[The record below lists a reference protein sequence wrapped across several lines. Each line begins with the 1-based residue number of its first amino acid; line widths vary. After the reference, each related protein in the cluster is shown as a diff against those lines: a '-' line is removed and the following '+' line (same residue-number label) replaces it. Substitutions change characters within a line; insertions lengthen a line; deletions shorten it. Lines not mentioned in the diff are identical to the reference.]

1 MTTLTCD
8 ELRAMAAE
16 VALGILSGA
25 ERADALDHLE
35 HCVGCRVLVE
45 GLAQTG
51 DSLLLLAPEA
61 EPSMGFES
69 RVASLVTGAA
79 GRREGAAAPG
89 GRSEEADDDAPRQ
102 GAAPDVRTPADD
114 AGDEGEVVR
123 ISAPVGPK
131 PIRAKPSARR
141 ARTLRRRRTLV
152 AVAAAVVFVGGT
164 AATVTVIEQNGS
176 GGRTQVA
183 DQTVLRSGKFQGG
196 DGRPVGQVYTYSGDP
211 SWVFMNVDASGAN
224 GTYTC
229 ELQLANGS
237 TVPVGQ
243 FEVHDG
249 VGEWAHTVGVDVS
262 QIKVAK
268 LVTPSGLTLATAK
281 VS

>member
-25 ERADALDHLE
+25 ERADALGHME
-35 HCVGCRVLVE
+35 HCVSCRVLVE

-61 EPSMGFES
+61 DPPMGFES
-69 RVASLVTGAA
+69 RVAARVTEHADRPEPQPALGVPAA
-79 GRREGAAAPG
+79 E
-89 GRSEEADDDAPRQ
+89 
-102 GAAPDVRTPADD
+102 
-114 AGDEGEVVR
+114 EGEVVEPP
-123 ISAPVGPK
+123 APGGPT
-131 PIRAKPSARR
+131 PIRPKPSAQR
-141 ARTLRRRRTLV
+141 ARTVRRRRTAL
-152 AVAAAVVFVGGT
+152 AAAAAAAVLVGGT
-164 AATVTVIEQNGS
+164 AAGVTLIEHNRS
-176 GGRTQVA
+176 GGQAQVA
-183 DQTVLRSGKFQGG
+183 DQTALRSGHFQAG
-196 DGRPVGQVYTYSGDP
+196 DGRPVGQVYTYSGNP

-229 ELQLANGS
+229 ELQLANGT

-249 VGEWAHTVGVDVS
+249 VGEWAHTVGVDVN
-262 QIKVAK
+262 QIKTAK

>member
-8 ELRAMAAE
+8 ELRAIAAE

-25 ERADALDHLE
+25 ERADALGHME
-35 HCVGCRVLVE
+35 HCVSCRILVE

-61 EPSMGFES
+61 DPPMGFES
-69 RVASLVTGAA
+69 RVASLVA
-79 GRREGAAAPG
+79 G
-89 GRSEEADDDAPRQ
+89 
-102 GAAPDVRTPADD
+102 PASRP
-114 AGDEGEVVR
+114 E
-123 ISAPVGPK
+123 
-131 PIRAKPSARR
+131 PSARR
-141 ARTLRRRRTLV
+141 ARRLRWRRAVL
-152 AVAAAVVFVGGT
+152 AVAAAVVVVGGT
-164 AATVTVIEQNGS
+164 ATAVIVIERNGS
-176 GGRTQVA
+176 GGHAQVA
-183 DQTVLRSGKFQGG
+183 DQTALRSGHFQAG
-196 DGRPVGQVYTYSGDP
+196 DGRPVGQVYAYNGDP

-262 QIKVAK
+262 QIKSAK
-268 LVTPSGLTLATAK
+268 LVTPSGLTLASAK